1 MKRPDGKHTVTVILT
16 QQEVET
22 LRLIMRET
30 YRYTMSD
37 CIRAMINE
45 AGKNF
50 LPALSAVQNNA
61 TAARTKRAAAGRAE

>member
-16 QQEVET
+16 EQEIK
-22 LRLIMRET
+22 LLQLIMEQT

-45 AGKNF
+45 TGKNF
-50 LPALSAVQNNA
+50 LPMLSDTSNN
-61 TAARTKRAAAGRAE
+61 TTTRTKRATTNN

>member
-16 QQEVET
+16 QEEVET

-50 LPALSAVQNNA
+50 LPTTSGMPDNTSAP
-61 TAARTKRAAAGRAE
+61 RTKHAAGMRAE

>member
-1 MKRPDGKHTVTVILT
+1 MRRPDGKHTVTLLLT
-16 QQEVET
+16 QQEMDT
-22 LRLIMRET
+22 LRLIMKET

-50 LPALSAVQNNA
+50 LPAASPVGDSANTTRA
-61 TAARTKRAAAGRAE
+61 KRAAANQ

>member
-16 QQEVET
+16 QDEVET
-22 LRLIMRET
+22 LRLIMKENF
-30 YRYTMSD
+30 RYTMSD

-50 LPALSAVQNNA
+50 LPTPSGVSNNT
-61 TAARTKRAAAGRAE
+61 TAPRTKRAANQ

>member
-1 MKRPDGKHTVTVILT
+1 MQRPDGKHTVTVILT
-16 QQEVET
+16 QQEVDT

-50 LPALSAVQNNA
+50 LPPTSPICKNEPN
-61 TAARTKRAAAGRAE
+61 RTKRGAAANQ